1 MFVHIKGVGL
11 LGEIVIRM
19 AYIEAEMEKRKGQVA
34 AAKAEGKPEIHF
46 DPQAE
51 LERLA
56 ERYKLDMASK
66 KDEEGDVTNSMGM
79 LTSIPEVDLGM
90 E

>member
-1 MFVHIKGVGL
+1 
-11 LGEIVIRM
+11 
-19 AYIEAEMEKRKGQVA
+19 MEKRRGQAEASA
-34 AAKAEGKPEIHF
+34 AQGNPEPF

-51 LERLA
+51 LYRLA
-56 ERYKLDMASK
+56 ERYKLDMEAK
-66 KDEEGDVTNSMGM
+66 KDADEEGDVTNSMGM

>member
-1 MFVHIKGVGL
+1 MRSL
-11 LGEIVIRM
+11 LTGRM
-19 AYIEAEMEKRKGQVA
+19 AYIEREMEKRKGQVA
-34 AAKAEGKPEIHF
+34 AAAAEGKPDIHF

-51 LERLA
+51 LERLR
-56 ERYKLDMASK
+56 ERYKLDLAK

-79 LTSIPEVDLGM
+79 LTSIPEFDLGM

>member
-1 MFVHIKGVGL
+1 M
-11 LGEIVIRM
+11 IRL
-19 AYIEAEMEKRKGQVA
+19 AFIEREMEKKRGQVA
-34 AAKAEGKPEIHF
+34 KAEAEGRSEPF

-51 LERLA
+51 LYRLA
-56 ERYKLDMASK
+56 ERYKLDNEEK
-66 KDEEGDVTNSMGM
+66 KVGGEEGDVTNSMGM